1 MDEDDLISPA
11 RLSDMRAL
19 NALTQNLSKTSE
31 SFGKSIT
38 NAFAKGIVE
47 GKRFEDVL
55 RNVGKAM
62 TTSLLKTALNPLTT
76 GISSL
81 LSSGVKSLTG
91 LFSGSL
97 GLGGLGGGAASASV
111 MPFADGGVVASPSY
125 FPLGRGLGLMGESG
139 AEAIMPLSRG
149 PDGRLGIRSGGSGGR
164 ALSVVVQVST
174 PDADS
179 FRRSEAQVS
188 AAIARA
194 VARGSRAL

>member
-1 MDEDDLISPA
+1 MAEGDLVSTSG
-11 RLSDMRAL
+11 LSDLRSL
-19 NALTQNLSKTSE
+19 NSLTQNLSKTAE

-38 NAFAKGIVE
+38 NAFAKGVVE

-55 RNVGKAM
+55 RSVGKTM
-62 TTSLLKTALNPLTT
+62 TESLLKTALKPLQ
-76 GISSL
+76 SSL
-81 LSSGVKSLTG
+81 SGLLGSSVK
-91 LFSGSL
+91 
-97 GLGGLGGGAASASV
+97 GLGGLLSGSVGGTAASVPVA
-111 MPFADGGVVASPSY
+111 PFADGGVIASPSY

-149 PDGRLGIRSGGSGGR
+149 PDGSLGVRGAGAGGR
-164 ALSVVVQVST
+164 PLSVTVQVAT

>member
-1 MDEDDLISPA
+1 MEDDDLISSA

-19 NALTQNLSKTSE
+19 NSLTQDLSKTSE
-31 SFGKSIT
+31 SFGRSIT
-38 NAFAKGIVE
+38 NAFSRGIVE

-62 TTSLLKTALNPLTT
+62 TSSLLKTALNPLQT
-76 GISSL
+76 GLSGL
-81 LSSGVKSLTG
+81 LSSSVKGLSG
-91 LFSGSL
+91 LFSG
-97 GLGGLGGGAASASV
+97 GLGLGGGASV
-111 MPFADGGVVASPSY
+111 PVAPFADGGVVASPSY
-125 FPLGRGLGLMGESG
+125 FPLGRGLGLMGERG
-139 AEAIMPLSRG
+139 AEAIMPLARG
-149 PDGRLGIRSGGSGGR
+149 PDGRLGIRSGGASSR
-164 ALSVVVQVST
+164 PLSVVVQVST

>member
-97 GLGGLGGGAASASV
+97 GLGGLGGGAAARRSCPLPMAVS
-111 MPFADGGVVASPSY
+111 SPRPPIS
-125 FPLGRGLGLMGESG
+125 
-139 AEAIMPLSRG
+139 
-149 PDGRLGIRSGGSGGR
+149 RLG
-164 ALSVVVQVST
+164 A
-174 PDADS
+174 A
-179 FRRSEAQVS
+179 S
-188 AAIARA
+188 A
-194 VARGSRAL
+194 

>member
-1 MDEDDLISPA
+1 MDEDDLISSA

-19 NALTQNLSKTSE
+19 NTLTQNLSKTSE
-31 SFGKSIT
+31 NFGKSIT

-62 TTSLLKTALNPLTT
+62 TASLLKTALNPLST

-81 LSSGVKSLTG
+81 LTSGVKSLTG
-91 LFSGSL
+91 MFSGGL
-97 GLGGLGGGAASASV
+97 GLAGLGGGSGASV

-164 ALSVVVQVST
+164 PLSVVVQVST

-188 AAIARA
+188 AAVARA